1 MERRRTRPTVETAV
15 IKPPIWLLWP
25 ARYVLGLFNLAYD
38 QPKPAER
45 ASFVIVGFDHSKAV
59 QGSQQEGQEGEEKEP
74 EEPWVMGFFYGRM
87 TAVTCLHALPKAA
100 QHVGATLSAVERD
113 GTDVSNL
120 GVMPGTGRYWTVG

>member
-38 QPKPAER
+38 QPKPA
-45 ASFVIVGFDHSKAV
+45 
-59 QGSQQEGQEGEEKEP
+59 GESAGGARRLRSMWGPRSLRWRE
-74 EEPWVMGFFYGRM
+74 M
-87 TAVTCLHALPKAA
+87 ALIGPADELI
-100 QHVGATLSAVERD
+100 GAEIALCEFLYPTTRQSSSGALK
-113 GTDVSNL
+113 VSNL